1 MQTLRHNIF
10 LRHAKLNADIGGY
23 VHYFKLV
30 EKMVLIDVKATH
42 YMEANFITCEKSA
55 DKGFL
60 LKIPHSSEVTHREIK
75 VDCNTELLDIG
86 FSEGRLHLATIEKN
100 GQIEKASLDDSGR
113 WNGQTSIVVTGMD
126 QKELH
131 TMNESIREVHRAGT
145 VGYAFEKFK
154 KRAREHGESVAKG
167 IAIGILIGL
176 VIAIA
181 PDLAEPGATKRSGKS
196 QAYMIAGAAFAGG
209 IIAIGVESMSHED
222 DKDEDAVLN
231 SLLTVVRHYV
241 RREDRS

>member
-1 MQTLRHNIF
+1 MASVRAGYIWQPLR
-10 LRHAKLNADIGGY
+10 KTG
-23 VHYFKLV
+23 
-30 EKMVLIDVKATH
+30 
-42 YMEANFITCEKSA
+42 KS
-55 DKGFL
+55 K
-60 LKIPHSSEVTHREIK
+60 
-75 VDCNTELLDIG
+75 
-86 FSEGRLHLATIEKN
+86 
-100 GQIEKASLDDSGR
+100 KASLDDSGR